1 MDTRKIFKLNKTL
14 NIHNKIDLDT
24 VIDMYIENFE
34 FIDIKDFIHLSR
46 VLPQNYFSVYINEQA
61 MFLNTDIGV
70 REHRATFINGKQM
83 IKNRDFYR
91 NTIRTAIT
99 IPDMILKTLENNTIR
114 LVNHS
119 DIITIYHSVNSV
131 KLRYQNMSHNKVN
144 MDPVMMENINKFLE
158 ILLKNN
164 AGYLE
169 KYLEELKIIE
179 KENIAEQERTFKE
192 ATMGDLFPG
201 KGIIT
206 REKSKQLN
214 FLNTLP
220 VRTYQDSVVEET
232 KVDDYYDSPNESD
245 VSVERIKNEMNDLTK
260 LQQNINK
267 SIGTLVEHKIKEI
280 NKSGKYRLGAD
291 GKLYPLYT

>member
-14 NIHNKIDLDT
+14 NIHNKIDLES

>member
-14 NIHNKIDLDT
+14 NIHNKIDLDS

>member
-14 NIHNKIDLDT
+14 NIHNNIDLES